1 MLAMILAFCGGLM
14 IVTSKS
20 LNNAAAKSLGLLPG
34 SIINFVTGSVVALI
48 LSLIFSD
55 KLAGLMALG
64 NVPWYFMLAGVFG
77 VLAMLVSN
85 FTLHRLPVLHS
96 TTLIVAAQML
106 TALMI
111 DFAFFGVFSVV
122 KTAAALVVVVALIWD
137 QRIIKEASI
146 SQKS

>member
-34 SIINFVTGSVVALI
+34 SLINFITGSIVAFSLALVFSNK
-48 LSLIFSD
+48 LS
-55 KLAGLMALG
+55 GLMNMG
-64 NVPWYFMLAGVFG
+64 NVPWYFFLAGVFG
-77 VLAMLVSN
+77 LTAMLVSN

-106 TALMI
+106 TALVI
-111 DFAFFGVFSVV
+111 DFILFGVFSLI
-122 KTAAALVVVVALIWD
+122 KSLAALIVVVALIWD
-137 QRIIKEASI
+137 QKIIKETTSI
-146 SQKS
+146 I